1 MCFLQM
7 DITEEYL
14 KDFDKADP
22 THMLHVFS
30 TPWFD
35 LSQRSGRKQI
45 AKNLCGIIRRAI
57 DEQGV
62 GIHSG

>member
-7 DITEEYL
+7 DITEDYI

-22 THMLHVFS
+22 TQMLNVFS

-35 LSQRSGRKQI
+35 VSQRSGRKQI
-45 AKNLCGIIRRAI
+45 VKNLCGIIRRAI
-57 DEQGV
+57 YE
-62 GIHSG
+62 